1 MHDKDF
7 VGGIVGKNPPASA
20 GDMGLIPGL
29 ERFHIRWSNWACA
42 LELRATAPESPR
54 ACAPQHEKPPQWGAC
69 SPQLERAP
77 TPEARESPHAA
88 METQCSHK

>member
-29 ERFHIRWSNWACA
+29 ERFHIRWSN
-42 LELRATAPESPR
+42 
-54 ACAPQHEKPPQWGAC
+54 
-69 SPQLERAP
+69 
-77 TPEARESPHAA
+77 
-88 METQCSHK
+88 